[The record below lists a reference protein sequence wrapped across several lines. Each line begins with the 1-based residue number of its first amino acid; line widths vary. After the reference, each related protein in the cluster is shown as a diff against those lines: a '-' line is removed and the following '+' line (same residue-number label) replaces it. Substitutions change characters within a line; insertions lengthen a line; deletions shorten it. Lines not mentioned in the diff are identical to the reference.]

1 MEVNK
6 SNININTHT
15 YKEYI
20 IKTENTMYNLRIEI
34 IKEDIYINAKELN
47 DTLDYNYKN
56 KINLMSLINN
66 LKLDNTNNVDFTN
79 NDLFFTKFD
88 DLYKNNKF
96 CINNIDNNN
105 NINLLI
111 INKNS
116 KYIINLYKNNM
127 NIEDKINILFN
138 HIKLLQKSNQTNHDS
153 NLVNSN
159 SKINDLKLVINKKE
173 DDLKNIIN
181 EKDLEIEKLKDKLID
196 QENIIKNNT
205 LKIKEIQNEL
215 CTFKNDIK
223 TNIENLKDSNNKQI
237 KDLKKYFKKKY
248 RKIKNELNASKI
260 LNDKNNDKSKIKRI
274 DLNYV
279 SSNYYSNDNILIFK
293 CIPIKQFSDFLNT
306 FKNNLS
312 KFIKINDKKLVQI
325 KIKSSGEFTKYGTI
339 IKFLSINKFN
349 YYNYIDFDYSKYFNE
364 KALSVFNITLNC
376 KSNIFFNDKEKNKL
390 EKMISHFV
398 PDFISKL
405 FGLNLENYKIFLR
418 LNENNISIDATI
430 TNGILKQFLD
440 IGLILSE
447 FYEFKASFKSVFSP
461 ENIFSLSN
469 EDLLLNMLKFI
480 ISVKGSFQSIKYILS
495 VFIESLKVLKLSN
508 EKNQS
513 TLEQIIHILNL
524 IYSFLSVEMNFEFDQ
539 NEIVKSFL
547 SNINI
552 KQYLGNNIKS
562 LYEGSIK
569 PFLNSYGIYNI
580 FKSIMISFNKIS
592 INLIFPQYKS
602 GVSFSLKIPEFA
614 KIAQYLSDNE
624 KKENNQEKEEKKEN
638 KGEAEERIEEVEE
651 EEEGEDVEDEEDD
664 AIEY

>member
-1 MEVNK
+1 M
-6 SNININTHT
+6 
-15 YKEYI
+15 
-20 IKTENTMYNLRIEI
+20 
-34 IKEDIYINAKELN
+34 
-47 DTLDYNYKN
+47 
-56 KINLMSLINN
+56 
-66 LKLDNTNNVDFTN
+66 
-79 NDLFFTKFD
+79 
-88 DLYKNNKF
+88 
-96 CINNIDNNN
+96 
-105 NINLLI
+105 
-111 INKNS
+111 
-116 KYIINLYKNNM
+116 
-127 NIEDKINILFN
+127 
-138 HIKLLQKSNQTNHDS
+138 
-153 NLVNSN
+153 
-159 SKINDLKLVINKKE
+159 
-173 DDLKNIIN
+173 
-181 EKDLEIEKLKDKLID
+181 
-196 QENIIKNNT
+196 
-205 LKIKEIQNEL
+205 
-215 CTFKNDIK
+215 
-223 TNIENLKDSNNKQI
+223 
-237 KDLKKYFKKKY
+237 
-248 RKIKNELNASKI
+248 
-260 LNDKNNDKSKIKRI
+260 
-274 DLNYV
+274 
-279 SSNYYSNDNILIFK
+279 
-293 CIPIKQFSDFLNT
+293 
-306 FKNNLS
+306 
-312 KFIKINDKKLVQI
+312 
-325 KIKSSGEFTKYGTI
+325 
-339 IKFLSINKFN
+339 
-349 YYNYIDFDYSKYFNE
+349 
-364 KALSVFNITLNC
+364 
-376 KSNIFFNDKEKNKL
+376 
-390 EKMISHFV
+390 
-398 PDFISKL
+398 
-405 FGLNLENYKIFLR
+405 R

-430 TNGILKQFLD
+430 TNDILKQFLD

-447 FYEFKASFKSVFSP
+447 FNEFKASFKSVFSP

-524 IYSFLSVEMNFEFDQ
+524 IYSFLSFEMNFEFDQ

-638 KGEAEERIEEVEE
+638 KGEAEEKIEEVEE